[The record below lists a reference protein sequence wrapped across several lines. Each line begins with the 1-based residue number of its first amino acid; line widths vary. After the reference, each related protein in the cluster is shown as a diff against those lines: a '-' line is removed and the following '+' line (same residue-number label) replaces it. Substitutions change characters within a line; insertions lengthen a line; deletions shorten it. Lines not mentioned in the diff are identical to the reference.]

1 MGAGASSSVISKSLI
16 DAQNNLNNNNNNNVN
31 QVKGNNN
38 NNKPTPID
46 TSNLTT
52 SPKKRST
59 SIVGKNTFRALLSLD
74 EKELV
79 VGRSPGSRLR
89 KLAGADELETS
100 GDSTQFAK
108 IGQST
113 ADKKK
118 AALKQKNTR
127 KKRSENKPKHKQN
140 VYAF

>member
-38 NNKPTPID
+38 NNNKPTPID

-74 EKELV
+74 KKQLV
-79 VGRSPGSRLR
+79 MYVSGIYV
-89 KLAGADELETS
+89 LE
-100 GDSTQFAK
+100 
-108 IGQST
+108 
-113 ADKKK
+113 
-118 AALKQKNTR
+118 
-127 KKRSENKPKHKQN
+127 
-140 VYAF
+140 

>member
-1 MGAGASSSVISKSLI
+1 MISKSLS

-31 QVKGNNN
+31 QVKGNNNNNNN

-59 SIVGKNTFRALLSLD
+59 SIVGKNTFCALLSLD
-74 EKELV
+74 EKEWV
-79 VGRSPGSRLR
+79 VCRSPGSRLR
-89 KLAGADELETS
+89 KFAGTDELETS
-100 GDSTQFAK
+100 GDSTRFAK

-118 AALKQKNTR
+118 AALKQKKLTKK
-127 KKRSENKPKHKQN
+127 KKRWSSEN
-140 VYAF
+140 AT